1 MHLFPRFSPFCFCR
15 LLSALFLPMLALLP
29 IETPVR
35 SADDAKPAAKFEIK
49 PGDHICIIGNTLA
62 DRMQHDGWLESM
74 LQSRFP
80 KFELVIRNLGFS
92 ADELTVRL
100 RSKNFGSQDQWL
112 SGKQPIPEPN
122 RLTTRKGLIENR
134 LEYANTRA
142 DVVFAFFG
150 YNESFAGADGLDKFK
165 NDLEAFIK
173 HTLAQKYNGKSAP
186 RLVLFTPIAQEDLK
200 NRNLPDGSAN
210 NKRLEM
216 YTKAMLEVAQK
227 NSVVCVDLFHP
238 TREQYAKSD
247 RPLTINGIHL
257 NEHGN
262 EVVARLIDAALFRAE
277 VKRDTEQLEKLRQ
290 AVLDK
295 NFYWFR
301 RYRVLDGYNVY
312 GGRAFEKYADQQSN
326 YEDQQREMEIL
337 DVLTGNRDKRIW
349 SVARSLRERGDSR
362 SESATLPP
370 IDDSNTPPFIP
381 VKTNKPGKGPNG
393 EHIYLDGEKAIQK
406 MTLGKNLKINLFA
419 SEKEFPELAKPVQ
432 MQFDAKGRLWVA
444 VWPSYPHW
452 KPKEEMNDKILI
464 FEDTDGDG
472 KADKMTVFADHL
484 HCPTGFE
491 FYNGG
496 VLVAQAPDLM
506 FLKDTDGDGKTDL
519 RVRVLSGLDSADS
532 HHTSNSFALDPGGA
546 LYFQEGTFHHTQ
558 VETPYGPPERCVNA
572 GVFRY
577 EPRTQKFDVY
587 ATYPFANP
595 HGHVWD
601 RWGEDFVYDG
611 TGANPYH
618 GALFSGH
625 LDYPRKHI
633 HPPQVYQ
640 QRTRPCPGVEI
651 LSSRNFP
658 KESQGNLLV
667 GNVIGFQGILQYK
680 VQDKGGSFAAE
691 EVEPIVYSSDPNFR
705 PSDLKIGPDG
715 AIWFIDW
722 HNTII
727 GHLQHALR
735 DPSRDRT
742 HGRIYRVTHENL
754 PLQKPVKIAGEPIEN
769 LLELLKEPEDRVRY
783 RVRIEL
789 GGRDSEEVIAAVKK
803 WADSLTRSHAE
814 RGNENDI
821 NYEHHMME
829 ALWMHQY
836 HNVVNVELLKRMLSS
851 PEFRARAAAT
861 RVLGYWRDRVP
872 DALELLKER
881 AADPH
886 PRVRLQA
893 VRAASFFTVPEAVEV
908 PLISAEQPAD
918 LYVDFVRGETM
929 KALDPIVS
937 KAIKAGKEIRFTTTA
952 GARFFLKN
960 VSTDDLLR
968 LKRTP
973 AVFMELLFRKGVRD
987 EYRKEALAELAKGQS
1002 KSELRVLLD
1011 AIRHQDD
1018 EASAGRQ
1025 PAGADESVVF
1035 DLIRLLSSRP
1045 AAELVEARGELEKL
1059 ARDANLPVTRQLG
1072 FVALI
1077 AADGAVDK
1085 SWALA
1090 VTSATRLRDLVR
1102 AMPLLR
1108 DPDQKAALYP
1118 KIELLLQGLPK
1129 ELAAATGDGKSVLG
1143 RYVRIELP
1151 GRRRTLT
1158 LAEVEVFSNGS
1169 NIAPRGKAS
1178 QKNTAYD
1185 SDARKAI
1192 DGNTS
1197 GSFSAGGQ
1205 THTVENTANPWW
1217 QVDLGG
1223 EFPIDSIV
1231 VWNRTDDD
1239 LGKRLNGFTLRV
1251 LDKEHKAIFEK
1262 KGLPAP
1268 KEKLALDVGGESPA
1282 TALRRAAMIALTSVR
1297 GKESDAFKAIAKYV
1311 RNDADRHAAIQA
1323 LQRIPSD
1330 YRPKDEA
1337 KPLLDVLLP
1346 YIRTIPIAERT
1357 SPAALDALQLADS
1370 LASLLPLEEAKQ
1382 VRRQLGELGVRVIRL
1397 ATVPDQM
1404 LFDKERIVVKAG
1416 KQVEILFENNDLMP
1430 HNFVVAR
1437 PGSLEEIGTLAE
1449 TTATQP
1455 GALERGYVPL
1465 SDKVLL
1471 KSKLIQ
1477 PRDSEKLSWTAPK
1490 QPGVY
1495 PYVCT
1500 YPGHWRRM
1508 YGALYVVADLD
1519 EYLADAEG
1527 YLAKHP
1533 LPVAD
1538 EMLKFVRPRKEWKFE
1553 ELASSIE
1560 QLKAGRSFSNGKQI
1574 FQAASCVSCHK
1585 LGGVGVELGPDLTK
1599 LDPKQQKPIEILR
1612 DILDPSFRINDKYQT
1627 FTFELESGKVITGLV
1642 VSETPEIVKVI
1653 ENPLAKAEPVTIKK
1667 ADIAERKK
1675 SPVSIMPKGLLDK
1688 LTHEEILDLIA
1699 YVVAGAN
1706 PRNPLFQGGHEHG
1719 HGH

>member
-1 MHLFPRFSPFCFCR
+1 MHLFSRFSPFRFYR
-15 LLSALFLPMLALLP
+15 LIFALFLPVLALLP
-29 IETPVR
+29 IDAPVQ
-35 SADDAKPAAKFEIK
+35 SAGDEKPAVKLQIK

-62 DRMQHDGWLESM
+62 DRMQHDGWLETM

-80 KFELVIRNLGFS
+80 KLELVIRNLGFS

-100 RSKNFGSQDQWL
+100 RSANFGSQDQWL
-112 SGKQPIPEPN
+112 AGKQPIPDPN
-122 RLTTRKGLIENR
+122 RLTTRKGLTDNR
-134 LEYANTRA
+134 LERTNTKA

-150 YNESFAGADGLDKFK
+150 YNESFAGAEGLDKFK
-165 NDLEAFIK
+165 KDLEAFIK

-186 RLVLFTPIAQEDLK
+186 RLVLFSPIAHEDHK
-200 NRNLPDGSAN
+200 SRNLPDGSAN
-210 NKRLEM
+210 NTRLEM
-216 YTKAMLEVAQK
+216 YTKAMLEVAKK
-227 NSVVCVDLFHP
+227 NGVVCVDLFHP

-247 RPLTINGIHL
+247 KPLTINGIHL
-257 NEHGN
+257 NSAGN
-262 EVVARLIDAALFRAE
+262 EAVARIIDAALFPKE
-277 VKRDTEQLEKLRQ
+277 VKRDTEQLEKLHQ

-295 NFYWFR
+295 NFYWFH

-312 GGRAFEKYADQQSN
+312 GGRAFEKYAEKQSN

-337 DVLTGNRDKRIW
+337 DVMTSNRDKRIW
-349 SVARSLRERGDSR
+349 AVAQGGDVKV
-362 SESATLPP
+362 
-370 IDDSNTPPFIP
+370 DDSNTPPFIP
-381 VKTNKPGKGPNG
+381 VKTNKPGNGPNG
-393 EHIYLDGEKAIQK
+393 EHIYLDGETAIQK

-452 KPKEEMNDKILI
+452 KPKEERNDKLLI
-464 FEDTDGDG
+464 FEDTNGDG
-472 KADKMTVFADHL
+472 KADKVSVFADRL

-496 VLVAQAPDLM
+496 VLIAQAPDLM
-506 FLKDTDGDGKTDL
+506 FLKDTDGDDKADQRL
-519 RVRVLSGLDSADS
+519 RVLSGLDSADS

-587 ATYPFANP
+587 VTYPFANP

-625 LDYPRKHI
+625 LEYPRKHV
-633 HPPQVYQ
+633 HPPQVYR

-651 LSSRNFP
+651 LSSRHFP

-667 GNVIGFQGILQYK
+667 PNVIGFQGILQYK
-680 VQDKGGSFAAE
+680 VQDTGGSITAE

-742 HGRIYRVTHENL
+742 HGRIYRISRTDR
-754 PLQKPVKIAGEPIEN
+754 PLLKPVKIAGEPIEK
-769 LLELLKEPEDRVRY
+769 LLDLLKEPEDRVRY

-789 GGRDSEEVIAAVKK
+789 GGRNSDEVIAAMKK
-803 WADSLTRSHAE
+803 WMVNLDRS
-814 RGNENDI
+814 DPD
-821 NYEHHMME
+821 YQHHLME
-829 ALWMHQY
+829 ALWMHQN
-836 HNVVNVELLKRMLSS
+836 HNVVDVALLKRMLSS

-861 RVLGYWRDRVP
+861 RVLCSWRDRVP
-872 DALELLKER
+872 DALDLLRKL

-893 VRAASFFTVPEAVEV
+893 VRAASFFTAPEAVEV
-908 PLISAEQPAD
+908 PLIAAEQPAD
-918 LYVDFVRGETM
+918 PYVDFVRGETM

-952 GARFFLKN
+952 GGRFFLKN

-973 AVFMELLFRKGVRD
+973 SVFLELLFRKGVRD
-987 EYRKEALAELAKGQS
+987 EYRKEALAGLAEGQS
-1002 KSELRVLLD
+1002 KGELRVLLD
-1011 AIRHQDD
+1011 AIRKQD
-1018 EASAGRQ
+1018 EETSGRGQSAGT
-1025 PAGADESVVF
+1025 DESVVF
-1035 DLIRLLSSRP
+1035 DLIRLLTSRP
-1045 AAELVEARGELEKL
+1045 AAELAEVRGELENMAKSAAL
-1059 ARDANLPVTRQLG
+1059 AVTRQLG

-1077 AADGAVDK
+1077 AADGAVDRA
-1085 SWALA
+1085 WALA
-1090 VTSATRLRDLVR
+1090 VRSARGLRDLVR
-1102 AMPLLR
+1102 AMPLIR

-1118 KIELLLQGLPK
+1118 KIEQLLAGLPK
-1129 ELAAATGDGKSVLG
+1129 ELTAAAGNGKSIMG

-1158 LAEVEVFSNGS
+1158 LAEVQVLSDGR
-1169 NIAPRGKAS
+1169 NIALRGKAS
-1178 QKNTAYD
+1178 QKNTAYGG
-1185 SDARKAI
+1185 DAGRAI

-1197 GSFSAGGQ
+1197 GDYGGGGQ
-1205 THTVENTANPWW
+1205 THTAENTANPWW

-1223 EFPIDSIV
+1223 EMPIDAIV
-1231 VWNRTDDD
+1231 VWNRIDDE
-1239 LGKRLNGFTLRV
+1239 LGKRLSGFTVKV
-1251 LDKEHKAIFEK
+1251 LDKDKKAVFEK

-1268 KEKLALDVGGESPA
+1268 KEKLAIDVGGESPERS
-1282 TALRRAAMIALTSVR
+1282 LRRAAMIALTSVR
-1297 GKESDAFKAIAKYV
+1297 GKEADAFKAIAKQV

-1323 LQRIPSD
+1323 LERIPSD

-1346 YIRTIPIAERT
+1346 YIRTIPLAERR

-1370 LASLLPLEEAKQ
+1370 LASLLPLEEAKR
-1382 VRRQLGELGVRVIRL
+1382 VRRELGELGVRAIRL

-1416 KQVEILFENNDLMP
+1416 KPVEIVFDNNDLMP
-1430 HNFVVAR
+1430 HNFVVTQ
-1437 PGSLEEIGTLAE
+1437 PGALEEIGTLAE
-1449 TTATQP
+1449 ATATKP
-1455 GALERGYVPL
+1455 GALERGYVPP
-1465 SDKVLL
+1465 SNKVLL
-1471 KSKLIQ
+1471 KSKLLQ
-1477 PRDSEKLSWTAPK
+1477 PRNSEKLSWDAPK

-1508 YGALYVVADLD
+1508 YGALYVVEDLD

-1538 EMLKFVRPRKEWKFE
+1538 ELLKFVRPRKEWKFE
-1553 ELASSIE
+1553 ELASSVE
-1560 QLKAGRSFSNGKQI
+1560 QLKNGRSFSNGKQI

-1585 LGGVGVELGPDLTK
+1585 FGGAGAEIGPDLTK
-1599 LDPKQQKPIEILR
+1599 LDPKQNKPIEILR
-1612 DILDPSFRINDKYQT
+1612 DLLDPSFRINEKYQT
-1627 FTFELESGKVITGLV
+1627 FTFELESGKVVTGLV
-1642 VSETPEIVKVI
+1642 VAETPDTVKVI
-1653 ENPLAKAEPVTIKK
+1653 ENPLVKAEPVTIKK

-1675 SPVSIMPKGLLDK
+1675 SPVSTMPKGLLDK

-1699 YVVAGAN
+1699 YVAAAAN
-1706 PRNPLFQGGHEHG
+1706 PRSPLFQGGHEHG
-1719 HGH
+1719 H